1 MTEKL
6 FYADSHLDS
15 MEAVVLACEA
25 VENGYAVILDRTVFF
40 PEGGGQPADTGII
53 AGIRVTDVQEQDG
66 LIRHILTEPIAVGS
80 QVSGRLDWDRRFSC
94 MQNHSGEHI
103 VSGLVHSRFGYSN
116 VGFHMG
122 SEAITMDFNGRI
134 TADELKEVELQA
146 NCIVTANLRITADF
160 PEPDELSSMK
170 YRSKIE
176 IDGPVRIVTIPGVDR
191 CACCAPHV
199 SFTGEIGIIKL
210 IGSEKYKGGT
220 RVSMLCGF
228 RALKDYEKRSEQIAA
243 LSVRLSS
250 KPDDVAEAVERLML
264 EMEGIKEKKNRLQRE
279 LYARRAEDETVGRRN
294 LLAIEEDLTP
304 AELRYLAN
312 AYLERLEGVAAVFT
326 GDEQQGYQYVI
337 GSGDRDCRELGKSCN
352 RALNGRGGGSAQM
365 VQGSVKAGRE
375 EIEKWFDDAVQDRHT
390 AV

>member
-122 SEAITMDFNGRI
+122 SEAVTMDFNGRI

-146 NCIVTANLRITADF
+146 NRIVTANLRITADF

-210 IGSEKYKGGT
+210 IGSERYKGGT

-264 EMEGIKEKKNRLQRE
+264 EMEGMKEKKNRLQRE

-375 EIEKWFDDAVQDRHT
+375 EIEKWFSDAVQDRHT
-390 AV
+390 TV

>member
-122 SEAITMDFNGRI
+122 SEAVTMDFNGRI

-146 NCIVTANLRITADF
+146 NRIVTANLRITADF

-210 IGSEKYKGGT
+210 IGSERYKGGT

-264 EMEGIKEKKNRLQRE
+264 EMEGMKEKKNRLQRE

-375 EIEKWFDDAVQDRHT
+375 EIEKWFADAVQDRHT
-390 AV
+390 TV